1 MDRNGKRAAF
11 AVLDKITEAPE
22 AEKTQESAA
31 SVTIPEQTAAKK
43 RFRREALAKRD
54 SLTAEEH
61 GDYRGRIL
69 KNLTSLPCYQE
80 ADAVLTY
87 VSFRSEVDT
96 FPMIECALTDGK
108 TVFAPK
114 VLGKEMEFYRI
125 FSVNDLAAGYHGI
138 LEPAGGTSFDEWA
151 VDWMSRKADSRQEE
165 LTETAETGKRT
176 RKENPVAAET
186 SDAGAAQPHIL
197 VCLPGAAF
205 DRARHRI
212 GYGGGFY
219 DRYLG
224 RFLQDGANTDA
235 AGNLRRKVTTAAL
248 AYDCQIFEAIP
259 WEAHDIRPMCV
270 VTEKEILR
278 E

>member
-1 MDRNGKRAAF
+1 ME
-11 AVLDKITEAPE
+11 I
-22 AEKTQESAA
+22 S
-31 SVTIPEQTAAKK
+31 KK
-43 RFRREALAKRD
+43 QIRLEALKRRD
-54 SLTAEEH
+54 RLSAEQRRDYSDRIMKKLT
-61 GDYRGRIL
+61 G
-69 KNLTSLPCYQE
+69 LPCYQE

-87 VSFRSEVDT
+87 ISFRSEVDT
-96 FPMIECALTDGK
+96 FPLLERAFADGK
-108 TVFAPK
+108 KVFAPK
-114 VLGKEMEFYRI
+114 VSGKEMDFLRVVSPADLTEGYR
-125 FSVNDLAAGYHGI
+125 GI
-138 LEPAGGTSFDEWA
+138 LEPRDGLSFLRA
-151 VDWMSRKADSRQEE
+151 MEE
-165 LTETAETGKRT
+165 AREPNLQR
-176 RKENPVAAET
+176 
-186 SDAGAAQPHIL
+186 IL
-197 VCLPGAAF
+197 ICMPGAAF

-235 AGNLRRKVTTAAL
+235 AGHLRRKVTTAAL